1 MNEVNYFAKCPNFLK
16 KYFFNKSVQKNPV
29 VVVCIYYSF
38 LLFLKKYN
46 ILYFI
51 LFFFIWLLKNYLY
64 KKKIY
69 FLISVR
75 FKKKDIILW
84 MK

>member
-16 KYFFNKSVQKNPV
+16 KYFFNKSVQKNLV
-29 VVVCIYYSF
+29 VVVCIYGSF

-51 LFFFIWLLKNYLY
+51 LFLFI
-64 KKKIY
+64 
-69 FLISVR
+69 
-75 FKKKDIILW
+75 
-84 MK
+84 

>member
-1 MNEVNYFAKCPNFLK
+1 MNEVNYFAKYPNFLK
-16 KYFFNKSVQKNPV
+16 KY
-29 VVVCIYYSF
+29 
-38 LLFLKKYN
+38 LH
-46 ILYFI
+46 
-51 LFFFIWLLKNYLY
+51 

-75 FKKKDIILW
+75 FRKKNIILW

>member
-46 ILYFI
+46 ILFS
-51 LFFFIWLLKNYLY
+51 FFFIWILKNYLY

-75 FKKKDIILW
+75 FKKKNIILW

>member
-16 KYFFNKSVQKNPV
+16 KYFFNKSVQKNLV

-46 ILYFI
+46 IL
-51 LFFFIWLLKNYLY
+51 FFSFFYLNTEKLSLY

-75 FKKKDIILW
+75 FKKKNIILW

>member
-29 VVVCIYYSF
+29 VVVYIYGSF

-51 LFFFIWLLKNYLY
+51 FFFFIWLLKNYLSI
-64 KKKIY
+64 KRK
-69 FLISVR
+69 FTS
-75 FKKKDIILW
+75 
-84 MK
+84 

>member
-29 VVVCIYYSF
+29 VVVCIYGSF

-51 LFFFIWLLKNYLY
+51 FFFIWLLKNYLY

-75 FKKKDIILW
+75 FKKKNIIL
-84 MK
+84 